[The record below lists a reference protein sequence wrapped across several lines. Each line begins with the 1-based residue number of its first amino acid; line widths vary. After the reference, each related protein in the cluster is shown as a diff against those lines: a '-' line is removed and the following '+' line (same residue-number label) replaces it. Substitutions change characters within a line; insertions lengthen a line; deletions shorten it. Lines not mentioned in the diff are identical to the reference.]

1 MNPEEIA
8 QIKADAYA
16 DTIGLN
22 IPVEDIRDICCELY
36 MKRNYTKDISF
47 KYYYKHAFN
56 NILVNNKSILN

>member
-22 IPVEDIRDICCELY
+22 IPMDDIRDICCELY
-36 MKRNYTKDISF
+36 IKRNYTKDISF
-47 KYYYKHAFN
+47 KYYYQYAFN